1 MDVSETLERFSH
13 ELGFELFGVTK
24 AEPLSEELEHLK
36 TWLAE
41 GMHGQMDWFER
52 DPERR
57 CDPERVL
64 PGCKSV
70 IVVGKNYLHEDN
82 IPHEVSGTGKVS
94 RYAQGKDYHRVL
106 DKKLKK
112 IAKKCNA
119 LGGEGTWSKAYVDHG
134 PVMERQWAEK
144 AGLGFIGRHTL
155 LINPEKGSWF
165 FLGVILTTLEIPP
178 TERKITA
185 SCGDCRRCLD
195 ACPTDAISEFPHK
208 VDARRCISYLT
219 IEHKGEIDPEL
230 QDKFSGWVFGCDI
243 CQDFCPYNQKRS
255 EPQETDAFQ
264 PKMLPANWSLVEM
277 LELDEEKMMDEYK
290 QSPIHR
296 AGVESI
302 HRNAKIAEKMDQ
314 D

>member
-1 MDVSETLERFSH
+1 MNVSETLEQFSQ
-13 ELGFELFGVTK
+13 ELGFELFGVAR

-36 TWLAE
+36 AWLAE

-52 DPERR
+52 NPERR
-57 CDPERVL
+57 CDPDKVL

-70 IVVGKNYLHEDN
+70 VVVGKNYLHEYN
-82 IPHEVSGTGKVS
+82 IPDEIPETGKVS

-112 IAKKCNA
+112 IAKKCTA
-119 LGGEGTWSKAYVDHG
+119 IGGDGTWSKAYVDHG

-178 TERKITA
+178 TERKITS

-219 IEHKGEIDPEL
+219 IEHKGEVDPEL
-230 QDKFSGWVFGCDI
+230 QEKFSGWVFGCDI
-243 CQDFCPYNQKRS
+243 CQDVCPYNQKRA
-255 EPQETDAFQ
+255 EPQESDAFQ

-277 LELDEEKMMDEYK
+277 LELDEDKLMDQFK
-290 QSPIHR
+290 QSPIRR
-296 AGVESI
+296 AGVDSI
-302 HRNAKIAEKMDQ
+302 HRNAKIAQKLEED
-314 D
+314 